1 MPKITKRFF
10 LPHILIMLLAS
21 FAWQQTILAD
31 TSGRAPTFSIV
42 TTGSPNFALSQKSGI
57 SWLLEDVDI
66 KSDAPLSTRKAKEM
80 LKEAIIEVMQNKG
93 ISITPFGSPSEYYL
107 AYTLASES
115 TLDDA
120 ALLKR
125 YNATPGFSAAT
136 PGANV
141 YEKGTLL
148 IHIIDAKTRQTLWQS
163 VVQANIQNDASDAQR
178 RANIHRVVKSML
190 DKLKVRP

>member
-21 FAWQQTILAD
+21 FAWQQTIMAD
-31 TSGRAPTFSIV
+31 STGRAPVFSIV

-66 KSDAPLSTRKAKEM
+66 KSDAPISTDKAQEM

-93 ISITPFGSPSEYYL
+93 ISITPFGSPSGYYL

-120 ALLKR
+120 TLLKR
-125 YNATPGFSAAT
+125 YNATPGFNTST
-136 PGANV
+136 PGVNI

-178 RANIHRVVKSML
+178 RANIRMVVKSML
-190 DKLKVRP
+190 DRLKIRP

>member
-1 MPKITKRFF
+1 
-10 LPHILIMLLAS
+10 
-21 FAWQQTILAD
+21 
-31 TSGRAPTFSIV
+31 
-42 TTGSPNFALSQKSGI
+42 
-57 SWLLEDVDI
+57 
-66 KSDAPLSTRKAKEM
+66 
-80 LKEAIIEVMQNKG
+80 MQNNV

-107 AYTLASES
+107 SYTLASES

-136 PGANV
+136 HGANV

-178 RANIHRVVKSML
+178 RANIHTVVKSML